1 MDRQNKKESIAALHR
16 ENILQAAEE
25 MFSEKGFIA
34 TTIDDIS
41 RSSEYSRRTI
51 YSYFNS
57 KEDILCHI
65 ILKGLL
71 TLKKDLTKAI
81 ELNNDFLEQ
90 YKAICKAMANYQAN
104 SPHSFDMVE
113 NMHTKDIDINNIPS
127 VVTNIFTVGTAI
139 NHVLAEYIENG
150 KKQGVVRKE
159 VEAMP
164 TVYIL
169 WSSISS
175 LLNLAHKKGSFIE
188 KEFNMSLNNFLKYGF
203 QQIINSILEV
213 RI

>member
-1 MDRQNKKESIAALHR
+1 MNRQNKKENIAALHK
-16 ENILQAAEE
+16 ENILLAAEE
-25 MFSEKGFIA
+25 MFSDKGSIA

-41 RSSEYSRRTI
+41 RSSKYSRRTI
-51 YSYFNS
+51 YTYFNS

-71 TLKKDLTKAI
+71 ILKKDLIQAI
-81 ELNNDFLEQ
+81 ELNTDFLEQ
-90 YKAICKAMANYQAN
+90 YKAICKAMANYHAN

-113 NMHTKDIDINNIPS
+113 NMHTKDIDINNIPKIA
-127 VVTNIFTVGTAI
+127 TDIFTAGTTI
-139 NHVLAEYIENG
+139 NNILAEYIENG
-150 KKQGVVRKE
+150 KKKGIVRKE
-159 VEAMP
+159 VEVMP

-169 WSSISS
+169 WSGISS
-175 LLNLAHKKGSFIE
+175 LLILAHKKGSFIE
-188 KEFNMSLNNFLKYGF
+188 TEFNMTLNNFLKYGF